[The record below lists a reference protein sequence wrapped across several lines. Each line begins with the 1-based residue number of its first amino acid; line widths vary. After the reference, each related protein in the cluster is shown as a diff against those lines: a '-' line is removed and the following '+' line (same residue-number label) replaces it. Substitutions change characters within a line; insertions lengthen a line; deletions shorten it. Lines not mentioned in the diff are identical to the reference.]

1 MLELNHITFGYN
13 RDHPVLHDVS
23 LSIQAGEFVAVVGR
37 NGSGKTTVTRLM
49 MALKKPVAGNIRLD
63 GSEMAEATPAD
74 MARHIGYVFQN
85 PDRQMF
91 RDTVEREISF
101 GPEQLGFAAG
111 ERRQAVEQ
119 ALKMTR
125 IAHLAGSYPMTLS
138 KGQKQRVAIASALA
152 MSPRFLI
159 LDEPTSGQDARE
171 RQRLMELLTDLNK
184 QGVAI
189 ILVTHDMDLVAH
201 YARRAVVIAQ
211 GAVVFDGTP
220 RELFNGEQPLAKWG
234 LQAAKSAISR
244 EIAAEAT
251 GNGTKTAASLSASIA
266 AAPLTKL
273 FFTLAVSLWSLVL
286 DTAVGMGGLVAI
298 LLALLAAVGQLR
310 RMAQAIGVLAAF
322 AALLAGVQYAFGG
335 GWEFSLITGLRMMA
349 MATVFLLLLAT
360 TSMQHLTAALVNQC
374 RVPREYAFMFTAALR
389 FVPDFLAESKAV
401 MEAQECR
408 GYAAKGNII
417 TRLTAYVALVEPLI
431 LRAVSRSESMALS
444 LALRGFGG
452 SNRRYGAN
460 VALGMR
466 DYGLL
471 AGMALVTVAL
481 VGMRAVG

>member
-1 MLELNHITFGYN
+1 MLELNQITFGYN
-13 RDHPVLHDVS
+13 RDHHVLHDVS
-23 LSIQAGEFVAVVGR
+23 LSIQAGEFIAVVGR

-49 MALKKPVAGNIRLD
+49 MALKKPVAGSVRLD
-63 GSEMAEATPAD
+63 GGDMAKATPAD

-101 GPEQLGFAAG
+101 GPEQLGFAPTDL
-111 ERRQAVEQ
+111 RQAVDR
-119 ALKMTR
+119 ALNLTG
-125 IAHLAGSYPMTLS
+125 IAHLAEAYPMTLS

-152 MSPRFLI
+152 MSPRLLI

-189 ILVTHDMDLVAH
+189 VLVTHDMELVAR
-201 YARRAVVIAQ
+201 YARRVIVMAQ
-211 GAVVFDGTP
+211 GAVAFDGTP
-220 RELFNGEQPLAKWG
+220 QELFNGGQPLGEWG
-234 LQAAKSAISR
+234 LQTAKSTISR
-244 EIAAEAT
+244 EIENLAPQDKT
-251 GNGTKTAASLSASIA
+251 RTAAASQI
-266 AAPLTKL
+266 APLTKL
-273 FFTLAVSLWSLVL
+273 LFTLAVSLWSLVL
-286 DTAVGMGGLVAI
+286 DTAAGTAGLVTVLI
-298 LLALLAAVGQLR
+298 LLLAAAEKLR
-310 RMAQAIGVLAAF
+310 PLARAIGVLAVF

-335 GWEFSLITGLRMMA
+335 GWEFSLVTGLRMMA
-349 MATVFLLLLAT
+349 MAIVFLLLLAT

-408 GYAAKGNII
+408 GYAARGNIV
-417 TRLTAYVALVEPLI
+417 TRLTAYVALVEPLV

-460 VALGMR
+460 VALGIR

-471 AGMALVTVAL
+471 AGMAVVTVAL
-481 VGMRAVG
+481 MGMRSGMSM